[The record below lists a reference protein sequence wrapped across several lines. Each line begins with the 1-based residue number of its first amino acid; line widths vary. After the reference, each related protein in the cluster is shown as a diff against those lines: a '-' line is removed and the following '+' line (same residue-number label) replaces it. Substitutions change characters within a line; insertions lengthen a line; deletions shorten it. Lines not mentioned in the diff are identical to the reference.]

1 MRGMRKLY
9 DSKNHS
15 NASSPRAAVVPFSI
29 GRNKA
34 GSLSEQMAYGI
45 RQAIAS
51 RFYKPGDVLP
61 TILEWSK
68 LLNVSIRVPEAAV
81 AALVRD
87 GLITAQKGVGCIVNA
102 QRQDVWRGRVL
113 VIMPDGDY
121 VYYLNMLT
129 GRLRT
134 LLTKAGYLYT
144 QVTVP
149 QESHR
154 VYDLRQLGHEV
165 EMRPDFTLLL
175 NSSSSIERRLSKS
188 GVRFG
193 VYGKKRCGLQG
204 CVTNMRCDVESS
216 VAKFVRH
223 CKKAGV
229 KSVLQVSKTTGGYFD
244 AVPELREVG
253 ILADE
258 WRVEPWPGC
267 GRTESVQRGALA
279 AFRDRFAKEGR
290 RWLPDLLVF
299 TDDYLASGAL
309 PAMLMAGVGIPRD
322 VKVVSLAN
330 AGHGPV
336 YPMPITRIEVDPLA
350 HGEAI
355 AETLLAVLDGRKPRR
370 RNTITSEYVVGDTF
384 PLRKCTKT
392 TTTKGMAL

>member
-1 MRGMRKLY
+1 MKFSG
-9 DSKNHS
+9 DSTM
-15 NASSPRAAVVPFSI
+15 PFSI

-102 QRQDVWRGRVL
+102 QRQDVWRGRIL

-134 LLTKAGYLYT
+134 LMTKAGYLYT

-149 QESHR
+149 QEPRHM
-154 VYDLRQLGHEV
+154 YDMRQLGHEV

-175 NSSSSIERRLSKS
+175 NSSPVIERRLSRA

-193 VYGKKRCGLQG
+193 VYGKRSCGLSG
-204 CVTNMRCDVESS
+204 CVANMRCDVESS
-216 VAKFVRH
+216 VDKFVRH
-223 CKKAGV
+223 CKKSGV
-229 KSVLQVSKTTGGYFD
+229 ESVLQVSKTTGGYFD
-244 AVPELREVG
+244 AVPGLREIGVR
-253 ILADE
+253 ADE
-258 WRVEPWPGC
+258 WCVESWPGC
-267 GRTESVQRGALA
+267 GRTESVQRGALE
-279 AFRDRFAKEGR
+279 AFRERFSKEGR
-290 RWLPDLLVF
+290 RWLPELLVF
-299 TDDYLASGAL
+299 TDDYLAAGAL
-309 PAMLMAGVGIPRD
+309 TAMLMAGVEIPRD

-336 YPMPITRIEVDPLA
+336 YPMPLTRIEVDPLA
-350 HGEAI
+350 HGESI
-355 AETLLAVLDGRKPRR
+355 AETILATLDGRKLRKCRP
-370 RNTITSEYVVGDTF
+370 IESEYVVGDTF
-384 PLRKCTKT
+384 PRNSRHMQSLGET
-392 TTTKGMAL
+392 TL